1 MSEAIVVVNAGS
13 TSLKFGAYAVDA
25 SRALPLLCRGQIDSM
40 ESDPH
45 FVVKNDTGKPLDNHE
60 WGEGHAIDHKTA
72 LHFVITWL
80 EANLRDTKVVA
91 AGHRIVLGGAR
102 FEAPVRIDSDVLS
115 YLDSLVVM
123 EPSHQPHNVLGARAL
138 AEAFPGLPQ
147 VACFDSSFHRTMP
160 EVAQIYALPQDV
172 RDAGVRHWGYHGI
185 SYDYI
190 SRQVLK
196 FAPQARRV
204 IAAHLGGGASMC
216 AMLDGRSVD
225 TTMGFGAVSGLP
237 MATRSGDVPSDA
249 LFYLLRRKLFDA
261 ASLEKMLYE
270 RAGLLGLSGISD
282 DMRVLQES
290 TDPRAIAAVEYFVYA
305 MTKYA
310 GAYAAVLG
318 GLDAFVFTAGIG
330 EHSAPVR
337 AALCSKLAWLGV
349 KLDRQANDSNGPRI
363 STTDSR
369 VSVWV
374 IPTDEELM
382 IAQHTLA
389 LIRPR

>member
-13 TSLKFGAYAVDA
+13 TSLKFAAYGVDA
-25 SRALPLLCRGQIDSM
+25 SRSLPLLCRGQIDSM

-45 FVVKNDTGKPLDNHE
+45 FVVNNAAGKQLVVHE
-60 WGEGHAIDHKTA
+60 WGEDRAIDHKTA

-80 EANLRDTKVVA
+80 EANLGDSKVIA
-91 AGHRIVLGGAR
+91 AGHRVVLGGAR
-102 FEAPVRIDSDVLS
+102 FEAPVCIDSDVLA

-123 EPSHQPHNVLGARAL
+123 EPSHQPYNVLGARAL

-160 EVAQIYALPQDV
+160 KVAQNYALPQDV
-172 RDAGVRHWGYHGI
+172 RDAGVCHWGYHGI

-190 SRQVLK
+190 SRQVPK

-216 AMLDGRSVD
+216 AMLDGRSVE
-225 TTMGFGAVSGLP
+225 TTMGLGAVSGLP

-282 DMRVLQES
+282 DMRVLQGS
-290 TDPRAIAAVEYFVYA
+290 TDPRAVAAVEYFVYS

-310 GAYAAVLG
+310 GAYVAALG

-337 AALCSKLAWLGV
+337 AALCAKLAWFGV

-363 STTDSR
+363 SAPDSG

-374 IPTDEELM
+374 IPTNEELM

-389 LIRPR
+389 LVRP